1 MAIVLDGTGSIT
13 GLTNG
18 AGIAAAALSGQVPD
32 ANAPS
37 GSVIQVVQAVKV
49 DTASTTSTS
58 WSDISGLSVSI
69 TPTSASNK
77 VLVFVNVSASND
89 TGGGMVKLVRNSTD
103 IAVGTA
109 TGSRTAASLGNYFD
123 ADLNSVRT
131 DGITFLDSPSTTS
144 STIYKLQF
152 RIGTSGTMVVNRSF
166 NDSDQAFT
174 ACTVSMITVMEIAA

>member
-1 MAIVLDGTGSIT
+1 MSNTRNLAGLLNSSGLVSLPTKVAGVL
-13 GLTNG
+13 
-18 AGIAAAALSGQVPD
+18 PD

-37 GSVIQVVQAVKV
+37 GSVIQVVQTVKV
-49 DTASTTSTS
+49 DTASTTSAS
-58 WSDISGLSVSI
+58 FSDISGLSVSI

-77 VLVFVNVSASND
+77 VLVFVNVSASNN